1 MKLKNLSLK
10 EITIIQILIAILISL
25 MFQFLIPYS
34 WQPLHLF
41 TYGINAEHGDPE
53 ANLVIFTVS
62 QWYFSFSVAWFLY
75 RKNKYINNFLVYSVA
90 PLSTIIVP
98 EFIVYFL
105 FIDYIHLLPFLVGI
119 YIFWKKRD
127 TVVVKYFFPN
137 FCLASVW
144 LFIVYFFKLA
154 YFQATFLDF
163 FINWLLIALLSFL
176 FFFFIRLAKNREKEK
191 YEKRKY

>member
-105 FIDYIHLLPFLVGI
+105 FIDYIHLKSL
-119 YIFWKKRD
+119 
-127 TVVVKYFFPN
+127 
-137 FCLASVW
+137 
-144 LFIVYFFKLA
+144 
-154 YFQATFLDF
+154 TFS
-163 FINWLLIALLSFL
+163 SFL
-176 FFFFIRLAKNREKEK
+176 MIIYSDHRRVSILSIIKITRHFFRFSTVWGLLNIFLTSLSASTGHPLSDLRAMVK
-191 YEKRKY
+191 